1 MEQGITDTRPE
12 AEAVLYSLL
21 RKASPARK
29 IELVGQMNRMV
40 KSLMLSGLRSR
51 YPDESPEKLRRRLAD
66 LMLGQELAKKV
77 YGPLVEKE

>member
-21 RKASPARK
+21 RKATPARK
-29 IELVGQMNRMV
+29 LELVGQMNQMV

-51 YPDESPEKLRRRLAD
+51 YPDESPGKLRRRLAD
-66 LMLGQELAKKV
+66 LVLGPELADAA
-77 YGPLVEKE
+77 YGPLFERE